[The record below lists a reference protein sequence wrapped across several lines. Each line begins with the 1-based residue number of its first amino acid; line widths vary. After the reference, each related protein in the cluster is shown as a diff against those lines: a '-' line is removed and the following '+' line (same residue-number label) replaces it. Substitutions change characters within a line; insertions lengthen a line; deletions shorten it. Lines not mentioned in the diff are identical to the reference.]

1 MTRQESLFAEIIFDL
16 SRFAEQDMLYMLVE
30 DSREIFQL
38 VKDWA
43 EEFDMKYPMP
53 RLNRS
58 FSEVHDI
65 DYFTAIENFY
75 AEKKTEFVLYL
86 A

>member
-16 SRFAEQDMLYMLVE
+16 TRFAEQDMLYKLVM
-30 DSREIFQL
+30 DSREIFQY
-38 VKDWA
+38 VKEWA

-58 FSEVHDI
+58 FSEVYDT
-65 DYFTAIENFY
+65 DYFTAIEEFY
-75 AEKKTEFVLYL
+75 AEKKREFFLN
-86 A
+86 

>member
-1 MTRQESLFAEIIFDL
+1 MTRQESLFAEVIFDL
-16 SRFAEQDMLYMLVE
+16 TRCAEQDMLYKHVE
-30 DSREIFQL
+30 DSREIFQY
-38 VKDWA
+38 VKSWA

-58 FSEVHDI
+58 FSEVHDT

-75 AEKKTEFVLYL
+75 AEKKREFMTNLS
-86 A
+86 